1 MASRSKG
8 PARRR
13 SAPADPGRAALEQL
27 AGALGRD
34 HGSGAL
40 PIVAVGEQEAP
51 ELLDAIDACR
61 HTRAVLERRGR
72 WHGEWAELDPA
83 RLGHGPW
90 SAGLAPGTEP
100 GRWHAARPLVL
111 RGLLAHDLADHASDI
126 ADAARVH
133 EQLTEGDALA
143 EWIAERLGP
152 EPEPFEIV
160 PRAAARFDP
169 ARDLERVRL
178 VSHPPSGRG
187 KRFKD
192 LWVKSSWLSD
202 FDGEDSLRVRVSFG
216 REQLDD
222 ASADGARHR
231 RVHEL
236 AARLF
241 PESALLHEN
250 PELAE
255 LLERC
260 TGTRVLFTQHI
271 AYWNA
276 PGGGALFHHDAF
288 GADDEAENGPGQLG
302 VCYAQLSGRTA
313 WLALSTQDLALRVH
327 EFGTALRE
335 EPELAWLHAQLFPRA
350 QDVAAFEKLLGDE
363 RALCDEIALPGCG
376 RVGALVQRGPEF
388 TAYLADAGHA
398 ALLGPGDV
406 ILLPNHGLSRTAMH
420 SVFCASDERAYS
432 LSLALRADETPPA
445 R

>member
-1 MASRSKG
+1 MPPRPKR
-8 PARRR
+8 PARPRPR
-13 SAPADPGRAALEQL
+13 DPGREALAAL

-40 PIVAVGEQEAP
+40 PIVAVGEQEEPA
-51 ELLDAIDACR
+51 LLDAIDACLR
-61 HTRAVLERRGR
+61 SRAVLERRGR

-83 RLGHGPW
+83 RLGRGPW
-90 SAGLAPGTEP
+90 SAGLAPGTAP
-100 GRWHAARPLVL
+100 ARWQAARPLVL
-111 RGLLAHDLADHASDI
+111 RGLLADELPDHALDV
-126 ADAARVH
+126 AEAAEVH
-133 EQLTEGDALA
+133 ERLAEGDALA
-143 EWIAERLGP
+143 EFVRERLGD
-152 EPEPFEIV
+152 EPDPFELV
-160 PRAAARFDP
+160 PRAASRFDP

-178 VSHPPSGRG
+178 VSRPPSGRG
-187 KRFKD
+187 RTFKD

-216 REQLDD
+216 REQVDD
-222 ASADGARHR
+222 ASADFARHL

-241 PESALLHEN
+241 PESALLHGH
-250 PELAE
+250 PALAE

-288 GADDEAENGPGQLG
+288 GADDETEHGPGQLG

-313 WLALSTQDLALRVH
+313 WLALSTSDLALRVR
-327 EFGTALRE
+327 EFGTALRTE
-335 EPELAWLHAQLFPRA
+335 RELAWLHAQLFPRP
-350 QDVAAFEKLLGDE
+350 QDAAAFAKLLGDD

-376 RVGALVQRGPEF
+376 RLGALVQRGPEF

-398 ALLGPGDV
+398 ALLEPGDV
-406 ILLPNHGLSRTAMH
+406 ILLPNHGLTHTAMH

-432 LSLALRADETPPA
+432 LSLALRADERGA
-445 R
+445 G